1 MLQELRNAR
10 PRSRSPSKSEG
21 DAGLTQ
27 EAIESV
33 GLGMFGARALGV
45 WSSLGSRNALSLRS
59 GSLFSFCIIAHRASL
74 NLALASRFAANSCSS
89 RRKRSLASISGCDL
103 GGACIANAVAIIVEE
118 GESGVM

>member
-1 MLQELRNAR
+1 MLQELRNAQ

-33 GLGMFGARALGV
+33 GFGMFGARALGV
-45 WSSLGSRNALSLRS
+45 GSSSGSRNALSLRS
-59 GSLFSFCIIAHRASL
+59 GLLFSFCIIARRALL
-74 NLALASRFAANSCSS
+74 NSALASRFAANSCSS
-89 RRKRSLASISGCDL
+89 HRKRSSASISGCEL
-103 GGACIANAVAIIVEE
+103 GCACVADAVAIIEE

>member
-10 PRSRSPSKSEG
+10 PRSRSRSQSEG
-21 DAGLTQ
+21 DAGLTR

-33 GLGMFGARALGV
+33 GFGMFGARALGV
-45 WSSLGSRNALSLRS
+45 RSSSGSRNALSLHS
-59 GSLFSFCIIAHRASL
+59 GSLFSFCIIARRALL

-89 RRKRSLASISGCDL
+89 RRKHSSASILGCEL
-103 GGACIANAVAIIVEE
+103 GCACIANAVAIIEE